1 MFGDFVR
8 LIYCF
13 STPCKNDLPC
23 CSTCIMQSLRE
34 DVRVDQLVFRHV
46 KRDDFSIFVPEEKS
60 RLKRFRDFVKDFVL
74 HKIPKHTKL
83 EIMFRGGHHKRPAD
97 LFFRGHYDD
106 MLSKRIVD
114 SVRKLFLSFT
124 IVDHQ
129 NATTQT
135 GGHHVDADSMR
146 NSTQD
151 FSRTGGGVVS
161 RIYWPQ
167 FYLICELLR

>member
-34 DVRVDQLVFRHV
+34 DVQ
-46 KRDDFSIFVPEEKS
+46 SINSCFVTSSVMTFPSSYPRKS
-60 RLKRFRDFVKDFVL
+60 RLTISRFRQSFVL
-74 HKIPKHTKL
+74 QVPKHTKL

-114 SVRKLFLSFT
+114 SVRKLFLSF
-124 IVDHQ
+124 DC
-129 NATTQT
+129 
-135 GGHHVDADSMR
+135 GSSERDDSDR
-146 NSTQD
+146 RT
-151 FSRTGGGVVS
+151 SRRCGLDGKS
-161 RIYWPQ
+161 
-167 FYLICELLR
+167 